1 MNEEKQQVL
10 NTEQLLLMM
19 VAHAGN
25 ANAKVFDALDAYEA
39 GNREAAF
46 AILEDAGQ
54 ELLIAQKNQF
64 ALMNQ
69 EALGDD
75 VVPSILMIHAMD
87 ICMTAANSILYTKRL
102 LPLLQANHEVS

>member
-39 GNREAAF
+39 GNREAGGLAGRIRRYRTFLVRF
-46 AILEDAGQ
+46 ASRAESDHA
-54 ELLIAQKNQF
+54 
-64 ALMNQ
+64 
-69 EALGDD
+69 D
-75 VVPSILMIHAMD
+75 SIL
-87 ICMTAANSILYTKRL
+87 ICEYL
-102 LPLLQANHEVS
+102 

>member
-46 AILEDAGQ
+46 AIL
-54 ELLIAQKNQF
+54 
-64 ALMNQ
+64 
-69 EALGDD
+69 
-75 VVPSILMIHAMD
+75 
-87 ICMTAANSILYTKRL
+87 
-102 LPLLQANHEVS
+102 